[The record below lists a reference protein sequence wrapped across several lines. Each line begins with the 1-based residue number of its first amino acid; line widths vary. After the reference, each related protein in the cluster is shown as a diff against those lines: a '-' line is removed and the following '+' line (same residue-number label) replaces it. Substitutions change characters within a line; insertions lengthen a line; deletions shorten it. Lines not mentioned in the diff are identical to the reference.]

1 MGNSRLCMTRI
12 YVSAVI
18 SHDEDLLEIF
28 GSEMMSK
35 VESERN
41 PRRWLRIMVAI
52 TIFKFIF
59 IIYELRNS

>member
-1 MGNSRLCMTRI
+1 MTRI

-41 PRRWLRIMVAI
+41 PRR
-52 TIFKFIF
+52 
-59 IIYELRNS
+59 